1 MRKKQLVTVSLL
13 ILFGVL
19 LFNDQL
25 FAASSDMPYESALLK
40 LKTSLAGPVGTSV
53 GVIALFIT
61 AAMFVFGSDL
71 SGMAKA
77 LVGVCFSIGVM
88 LGGNTI
94 MDKWFGASS
103 GIEIILSEEILS
115 DKILTTIEN
124 EQDI

>member
-1 MRKKQLVTVSLL
+1 MHKKQLVTVTLL
-13 ILFGVL
+13 IFFGVTI
-19 LFNDQL
+19 FNDL
-25 FAASSDMPYESALLK
+25 SFAASSDMPYESALLK

-103 GIEIILSEEILS
+103 GSEIVLSEKILS
-115 DKILTTIEN
+115 DKILKDFKN
-124 EQDI
+124 E